1 MHVVFVKIILFGSD
15 IFKKSHQR
23 LIVFI
28 FIMSLIPFILQRN
41 LFNILA
47 PLVIVWTGIFLKNV
61 YGVLPGAIKVYI
73 YTIFL
78 VSVCIM
84 YRWLDRF
91 RFRFKRFIQGNDTHW
106 QVTPCLQLCAVHV
119 CRSKAIESTAPR
131 VELNSIRLRTL
142 VVSIVAVSGYLI
154 LILADNL
161 YFLKTWFNF
170 ELPEISCSSINSLR
184 PGDAY
189 MRR

>member
-1 MHVVFVKIILFGSD
+1 MNWYLFEESVWS
-15 IFKKSHQR
+15 FAWCNKS
-23 LIVFI
+23 L
-28 FIMSLIPFILQRN
+28 
-41 LFNILA
+41 
-47 PLVIVWTGIFLKNV
+47 
-61 YGVLPGAIKVYI
+61 YI

-91 RFRFKRFIQGNDTHW
+91 RFRFKRYIQGNDTHW

-119 CRSKAIESTAPR
+119 CRSKAIESTAPI

-142 VVSIVAVSGYLI
+142 VVSILAVSGYLI
-154 LILADNL
+154 LILANNL

-170 ELPEISCSSINSLR
+170 ELPEISCSGIKAPWVLR
-184 PGDAY
+184 IRHLRFALDTNAHHTQGS
-189 MRR
+189 MIIKHTETQLL